1 MMRNLIA
8 ILALLA
14 LATPAAAQST
24 YIGGSAVVDI
34 ARFDKVEFDDD
45 LRRFAGPATSADGEA
60 IGFNVRIGRALGERW
75 GLEFEFARSGSI
87 ENRASFGVPFLAD
100 FALLPPELAILP
112 APDFQYALETE
123 QRYMGYGTW
132 AWLRQDVGERI
143 DLTFLGGLMFNR
155 AQVEQDMR
163 VSDPRFSQWISIVPN
178 MTVTEYSISPAAGI
192 EAGFKVSD
200 AAAITAGFRLHGVTA
215 GRTGLL
221 LRPSVGLRWSF

>member
-1 MMRNLIA
+1 MRHLMA
-8 ILALLA
+8 FLALLA
-14 LATPAAAQST
+14 LATPTAAQST
-24 YIGGSAVVDI
+24 YIGGSAVFDI

-45 LRRFAGPATSADGEA
+45 LRRFAGTATSADGEA
-60 IGFNVRIGRALGERW
+60 VGFNVRIGRTLGERW
-75 GLEFEFARSGSI
+75 GLEFELARSGSI
-87 ENRASFGVPFLAD
+87 EHRASFGVVPFFAD

-112 APDFQYALETE
+112 NPDYELETK

-155 AQVEQDMR
+155 AEVEQDVR
-163 VSDPRFSQWISIVPN
+163 VSDPRFAQWISIVPN
-178 MTVTEYSISPAAGI
+178 MTATEYSISPAAGI

-221 LRPSVGLRWSF
+221 LRPNIGVRWSF

>member
-14 LATPAAAQST
+14 VATPAAAQST
-24 YIGGSAVVDI
+24 YIGGSAVFDI

-45 LRRFAGPATSADGEA
+45 LRRFAGTATSADGEA
-60 IGFNVRIGRALGERW
+60 VGFNVRIGRALGERW
-75 GLEFEFARSGSI
+75 GLEFELARSGSI
-87 ENRASFGVPFLAD
+87 ENRASFGVPFLTD
-100 FALLPPELAILP
+100 FALLPPEIAILP
-112 APDFQYALETE
+112 VPDYELETK

-132 AWLRQDVGERI
+132 AWLRQDVGDRI

-155 AQVEQDMR
+155 AQVEQDVR
-163 VSDPRFSQWISIVPN
+163 VNDPRFAQWISIVPN

-192 EAGFKVSD
+192 EAGFEVSD

-221 LRPSVGLRWSF
+221 LRPSVGVRWSF